1 MATKSV
7 AVRSGAMENVSNNDG
22 PISNWIW
29 QAMAPADRDV
39 LRPHARRR
47 VLARGDILMN
57 ASDHV
62 DLVYFPVT
70 ADIANVIRLS
80 DGLAGMATTVGRD
93 GVTGL
98 AAFLANEPLGWDIL
112 VQIGGEA
119 WSLPADRLRQQTMA
133 SPDLQALLMRLTHKN
148 QVEAA
153 VNAVCNLR
161 HPVMPR
167 LARWLLTTQDRTGV
181 AEFSMTQEEIGALL
195 GVQRTTMNEAF
206 QELSSH
212 DAIVI
217 SRGKTRIGN
226 RTALKRC
233 ACECYGAMKLAL

>member
-1 MATKSV
+1 MRLGLMQSSTPLGPTSH
-7 AVRSGAMENVSNNDG
+7 DG
-22 PISNWIW
+22 PLGNWTW
-29 QAMAPADRDV
+29 QAMSPADQAA

-47 VLARGDILMN
+47 ILEAGDILMRV
-57 ASDHV
+57 SDPV

-93 GVTGL
+93 GITGL
-98 AAFLANEPLGWDIL
+98 AAFMADEPLGWDIL

-119 WSLPADRLRQQTMA
+119 WSLPGDRLRHQAQA
-133 SPDLQALLMRLTHKN
+133 SPDLEALLMRLTHKN

-153 VNAVCNLR
+153 VNTVCNLR

-167 LARWLLTTQDRTGV
+167 LARWLLTTQDRTG
-181 AEFSMTQEEIGALL
+181 ASELRMTQEEVGALL

-206 QELSSH
+206 QDLAAR
-212 DAIVI
+212 DGVVI
-217 SRGKTRIGN
+217 SRG
-226 RTALKRC
+226 RTTIRDRAALKRC
-233 ACECYGAMKLAL
+233 ACECYASMKLSL

>member
-1 MATKSV
+1 MTSA
-7 AVRSGAMENVSNNDG
+7 D
-22 PISNWIW
+22 
-29 QAMAPADRDV
+29 QAA
-39 LRPHARRR
+39 LRLHARRR
-47 VLARGDILMN
+47 NLVSGEILMQAN
-57 ASDHV
+57 DPV

-98 AAFLANEPLGWDIL
+98 AAFMANEPLGWDIL

-119 WSLPADRLRQQTMA
+119 WSLPAERLRHQAQA
-133 SPDLQALLMRLTHKN
+133 SPDLDNLLMRLTHKN

-167 LARWLLTTQDRTGV
+167 LARWLLTTQDRTG
-181 AEFSMTQEEIGALL
+181 ASELRMTQEEVGALL

-206 QELSSH
+206 QEL
-212 DAIVI
+212 AATGGVVI
-217 SRGKTRIGN
+217 SRGRTQIRN
-226 RTALKRC
+226 RPALKRC
-233 ACECYGAMKLAL
+233 ACECYAAMNLAL